1 MADRTTPDTPADQ
14 AATTSGAATPADRA
28 ATASGAATTA
38 SPRQLAW
45 NRRMAA
51 AKKNWH
57 VFLEDR
63 TGVAGAIMLVVV
75 ILVAAFAP
83 LIADRSLLDVTQN
96 LDQPR
101 YAPPSVEHPLGT
113 DNHGRELWARLVWG
127 ARVSLIVGLAATAM
141 SMIIGTIMGMAA
153 GHFSGIVG
161 GVIMRIIDFFLVL
174 PSLLLAIVLSSVL
187 ERGVL
192 TIVIAI
198 GVTSWAG
205 TARIVRAQTLS
216 AESRLYIER
225 ARVLGAGHWHIIRT
239 HLLPAVMPLVLANTT
254 LTVGSAIIAESTLAF
269 LGLGDTT
276 EQSWG
281 TMLKNAM
288 DVSAATSGYWWYI
301 LTPGVAIVAV
311 VLAFTL
317 VGRAI
322 ETIANPTLRSR

>member
-1 MADRTTPDTPADQ
+1 MAHPSPDK
-14 AATTSGAATPADRA
+14 TSQPSTGQPGTEQTSP
-28 ATASGAATTA
+28 ATASDTA
-38 SPRQLAW
+38 SPRALAW
-45 NRRMAA
+45 NRRVAA
-51 AKKNWH
+51 AKKNWSI
-57 VFLEDR
+57 FLEDR
-63 TGVAGAIMLVVV
+63 AGVAGGIILILVV
-75 ILVAAFAP
+75 LVAAFAP
-83 LIADRSLLDVTQN
+83 LIADRSMLDVTQT

-101 YAPPSVEHPLGT
+101 YAPPSAEHPLGT
-113 DNHGRELWARLVWG
+113 DNYGRELWARLVWG

-153 GHFSGIVG
+153 GHFSGLFG
-161 GVIMRIIDFFLVL
+161 GFIMRVIDFFLVL

-198 GVTSWAG
+198 GITSWAG

-225 ARVLGAGHWHIIRT
+225 AKVLGAGHWHIIRT

-276 EQSWG
+276 QQSWG
-281 TMLKNAM
+281 TILKNAM

-301 LTPGVAIVAV
+301 LTPGLAIVAV

-322 ETIANPTLRSR
+322 EAIANPTLRSR